1 MALGLVSPGVLVREI
16 DRTVG
21 AVDASFSIVGA
32 LQDHLRRVQLKI
44 PF

>member
-21 AVDASFSIVGA
+21 TVDASFSIVGGLA
-32 LQDHLRRVQLKI
+32 G
-44 PF
+44 PFLTRSC